1 MRLFKTLSK
10 VAAALIVVCDL
21 MVISCEQLEASDS
34 VFEVS
39 VKKSTVDA
47 SKGQQFVSVRCT
59 GDWTL
64 ALLSDEGDVGW
75 ASLDVNAGSGNK
87 TNVKLSY
94 ETNATAGSREL
105 RIVLDNGKAWTG
117 CSMVQLAYG
126 QEQNPTPEPEPM
138 PDVDLAK
145 MGWLELPAMNDPNL
159 QYFSFSFQMGGQRY
173 RNYSAGY
180 SRKDYLAL
188 WVAYPLCSKYTNG
201 SGGSSS
207 WIENPLVD
215 DNYEPNYANSFGYS
229 QGYERG
235 HQIANAD
242 RKCSSEANQQTYYF
256 TNATLQHKD
265 FNGHIWATLEGNLRS
280 AANSADTVYV
290 VTGCVLS
297 DSPKTITDRSGHAV
311 PVPSGYFKA
320 AVRYSKSSTLGTWL
334 GAAFYLDHKTY
345 PYKNITTAESMS
357 IDELEEK
364 VGMDFFVNLPDRIGK
379 EQADAIEAQNP
390 DNYSSVWSIN

>member
-1 MRLFKTLSK
+1 
-10 VAAALIVVCDL
+10 
-21 MVISCEQLEASDS
+21 MVISCEQPEASDS

-47 SKGQQFVSVRCT
+47 AKGQQFVSVRCT

-64 ALLSDEGDVGW
+64 ALLSDEGDVDW

-105 RIVLDNGKAWTG
+105 RIVLDNGKAWTE

-201 SGGSSS
+201 SGGSTS

-215 DNYEPNYANSFGYS
+215 DNYDSTTDSDDIIGIKTWYN
-229 QGYERG
+229 ERYVKDG
-235 HQIANAD
+235 SKKVRNAL
-242 RKCSSEANQQTYYF
+242 KIMQE
-256 TNATLQHKD
+256 
-265 FNGHIWATLEGNLRS
+265 
-280 AANSADTVYV
+280 
-290 VTGCVLS
+290 VLS
-297 DSPKTITDRSGHAV
+297 HLCILFRIMSLISIRGL
-311 PVPSGYFKA
+311 PVAP
-320 AVRYSKSSTLGTWL
+320 WL
-334 GAAFYLDHKTY
+334 IAPT
-345 PYKNITTAESMS
+345 
-357 IDELEEK
+357 
-364 VGMDFFVNLPDRIGK
+364 
-379 EQADAIEAQNP
+379 
-390 DNYSSVWSIN
+390 VWINR

>member
-1 MRLFKTLSK
+1 MS
-10 VAAALIVVCDL
+10 
-21 MVISCEQLEASDS
+21 
-34 VFEVS
+34 VS
-39 VKKSTVDA
+39 VAKSQVA
-47 SKGQQFVSVRCT
+47 YNKGQQFVSVKCS
-59 GDWTL
+59 GNWTL
-64 ALLSDEGDVGW
+64 AIVSDEDVDW
-75 ASLDVNAGSGNK
+75 ASLDVTSGTGDK
-87 TNVKLSY
+87 ANVRLSY
-94 ETNATAGSREL
+94 QENATGHSRDM
-105 RIVLDNGKAWTG
+105 RIVLDDGSKWMDCNFT
-117 CSMVQLAYG
+117 QLSKDEAVD
-126 QEQNPTPEPEPM
+126 PTPTPTPTVNSD
-138 PDVDLAK
+138 PRVHK
-145 MGWLELPAMNDPNL
+145 WLELPAMDNPNL

-201 SGGSSS
+201 SGGSTS

-320 AVRYSKSSTLGTWL
+320 AVRYLKSSTLGTWL

>member
-1 MRLFKTLSK
+1 MAFCILSFASCDLK
-10 VAAALIVVCDL
+10 VAG
-21 MVISCEQLEASDS
+21 SDA
-34 VFEVS
+34 FEVS
-39 VKKSTVDA
+39 VKKPVVESA
-47 SKGQQFVSVRCT
+47 KGQQFVSVKCS
-59 GDWTL
+59 GEWTL
-64 ALLSDEGDVGW
+64 FLYSGDEIADW
-75 ASLDVNAGSGNK
+75 ASLNVISGKGDKN
-87 TNVKLSY
+87 NVIMTY
-94 ETNATAGSREL
+94 QANDTGEDREL
-105 RIVLDNGKAWTG
+105 TIILDNGIKMVD
-117 CSMVQLAYG
+117 CVMVQLAAG
-126 QEQNPTPEPEPM
+126 SASD
-138 PDVDLAK
+138 PDTDQDPAPLPDTDLAK
-145 MGWLELPAMNDPNL
+145 TGWLELPAMNDPSL
-159 QYFSFSFQMGGQRY
+159 QYFSFSFQMDGQRY

-201 SGGSSS
+201 SGGSST
-207 WIENPLVD
+207 WVENPLVD
-215 DNYEPNYANSFGYS
+215 DDYEPNYANSFGYS

-242 RKCSSEANQQTYYF
+242 RKCSYEANQQTYYF

-297 DSPKTITDRSGHAV
+297 ASPKTITDRSGHAV

-345 PYKNITTAESMS
+345 QYKNITTAESMT

-379 EQADAIEAQNP
+379 EQAAAIEAQNP
-390 DNYSSVWSIN
+390 DNYASVWGIN

>member
-1 MRLFKTLSK
+1 MAFCALFFTSCDVKIAGSD
-10 VAAALIVVCDL
+10 AL
-21 MVISCEQLEASDS
+21 
-34 VFEVS
+34 EVS
-39 VKKSTVDA
+39 VKKTTVESA
-47 SKGQQFVSVRCT
+47 KGQQFVSVKCA
-59 GDWTL
+59 GEWTL
-64 ALLSDEGDVGW
+64 SLYADEEIADWATLNVISGKGDK
-75 ASLDVNAGSGNK
+75 N
-87 TNVKLSY
+87 NVILTY
-94 ETNATAGSREL
+94 QANHTGEDREL
-105 RIVLDNGKAWTG
+105 KIILDNGIKMVD
-117 CSMVQLAYG
+117 CVMVQLAAG
-126 QEQNPTPEPEPM
+126 SVSD
-138 PDVDLAK
+138 PDTDPDPAPLPDTDLVK
-145 MGWLELPAMNDPNL
+145 TGWLELPAMNDPNL